1 MAEHDSQSNFEIE
14 ITTEKPTK
22 IDSAVPVLETKTE
35 STKICE
41 NHVFETSEDQKPLVK
56 SPNPNENSNNNT
68 DFLSKLQFEISDS
81 MKFRPPEVTEP
92 LFSSSSH
99 SKRTISQVKFLFKK
113 FIKQF

>member
-1 MAEHDSQSNFEIE
+1 MAEHDPQSNLEFEITAE
-14 ITTEKPTK
+14 IPNK
-22 IDSAVPVLETKTE
+22 IDSAEIPVVETKTE

-41 NHVFETSEDQKPLVK
+41 NHVVETSGDQKPLVK

-99 SKRTISQVKFLFKK
+99 SKRTISQVRFYL
-113 FIKQF
+113 QNV